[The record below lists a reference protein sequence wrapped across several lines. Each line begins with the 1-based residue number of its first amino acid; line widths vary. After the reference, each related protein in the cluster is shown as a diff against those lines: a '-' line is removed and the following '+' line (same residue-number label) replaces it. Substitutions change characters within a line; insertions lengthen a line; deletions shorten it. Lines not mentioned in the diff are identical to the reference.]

1 VTWDRNPV
9 EKHKKKMKQLRW
21 RQDTFTPMEHC
32 TALTGRESQQQ
43 QS

>member
-21 RQDTFTPMEHC
+21 RQDNFTPMEHC